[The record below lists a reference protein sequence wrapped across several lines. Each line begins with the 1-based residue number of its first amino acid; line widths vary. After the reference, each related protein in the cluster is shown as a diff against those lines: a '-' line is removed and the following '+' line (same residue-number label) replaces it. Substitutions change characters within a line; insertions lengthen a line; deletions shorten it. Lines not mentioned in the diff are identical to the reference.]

1 MFCFDLTKKNILHIS
16 DFTQALSHNMNIV
29 NVQENQLHIF
39 VEIFAFI
46 TTPTDNIGHCIHF
59 GSCIHNENTMTEK
72 NMLKINGMYYIYR

>member
-46 TTPTDNIGHCIHF
+46 TTPADNIGHCIHF
-59 GSCIHNENTMTEK
+59 GSCIHYENTMAEK
-72 NMLKINGMYYIYR
+72 KMGYK